1 MRDYQMRPYSPAL
14 LTAIALLAGCA
25 SPSPVAMATQDIAFI
40 GGCWERHD
48 AGNADFLRLLRD
60 REHPGGFVGDQSKIR
75 TDEETYT
82 SRWIFAPGGSGVIW
96 ASATGPSDEL
106 SIYAP
111 AQDLAE
117 EDRAVPLNGKA
128 AFFLGPTGTTL
139 SEGSARRRYA
149 SGSVVT
155 LPRGA
160 TRDMLPSTKCILR
173 GISSGCD

>member
-1 MRDYQMRPYSPAL
+1 VIASGKRREVVAL
-14 LTAIALLAGCA
+14 LPKRRKTPSAIALLAGCA

-60 REHPGGFVGDQSKIR
+60 REHPGG
-75 TDEETYT
+75 
-82 SRWIFAPGGSGVIW
+82 SGVIW
-96 ASATGPSDEL
+96 ASTTGPSDEL

-111 AQDLAE
+111 AQDLPE

-128 AFFLGPTGTTL
+128 AFFMGPTGTTL

-149 SGSVVT
+149 
-155 LPRGA
+155 
-160 TRDMLPSTKCILR
+160 
-173 GISSGCD
+173 

>member
-96 ASATGPSDEL
+96 ASTTGPSDEL

-111 AQDLAE
+111 AKDLPE

-128 AFFLGPTGTTL
+128 AFFWDRPGQLYLRVLREGDTL
-139 SEGSARRRYA
+139 RISRHAAKGSDARYA
-149 SGSVVT
+149 SIHQVYFEGN
-155 LPRGA
+155 L
-160 TRDMLPSTKCILR
+160 
-173 GISSGCD
+173 SGCD